1 MVRERKLIEIDN
13 PPIEQDRIQRKRV
26 LNVGGNDKRIPI
38 PQHYD
43 QWDHVML
50 DIDPKGL
57 PDVVCD
63 ARELV
68 TLPASEYDSIYCSHN
83 LEHYYRHDVP
93 KVLAGFLH
101 VLKSEGFVYIRV
113 PDMGELMRRIAN
125 EDLDISDFL
134 YQSPAGPITVMDVI
148 YGYGDEIERT
158 GQDFFAHKTGFTEK
172 SLTTTL
178 TKAGFPY
185 IFSHASN
192 LEITAIGFIDPPD
205 DKKLASLNI
214 SQTQSASR
222 QTVPGTITTGRS

>member
-1 MVRERKLIEIDN
+1 MLWSFLRNMVRERKLIEIDN
-13 PPIEQDRIQRKRV
+13 PSVEQHQIQRKRV

-101 VLKSEGFVYIRV
+101 VLKNEGFVYIRV
-113 PDMGELMRRIAN
+113 PDMGELMRKIAN

-158 GQDFFAHKTGFTEK
+158 GHDFFAHKTGFTEK
-172 SLTTTL
+172 SLNATL
-178 TKAGFPY
+178 TKAGFPHV
-185 IFSHASN
+185 FSQASN
-192 LEITAIGFIDPPD
+192 LEITAIGFIDLPSD
-205 DKKLASLNI
+205 EQLARLNI
-214 SQTQSASR
+214 SETKLA
-222 QTVPGTITTGRS
+222 